1 MATTKIIP
9 IALALDDTAEKLIR
23 DVGVQ
28 GQLAD
33 KATGKKISASMKSA
47 DYLYSAL
54 GWRTE
59 TIKAKVDVNKD
70 RRDAVRALIVSGFSV
85 EKQKLIAITGEGLKG
100 LSEGKKKVR
109 RDAMQST
116 GTYFVLIEDCIKQ
129 LEESARIRAMTD
141 AEKKAEEKAAAAKS
155 TEFAKVQKML
165 QTVLEILQKIEAA
178 PKGTDIPKAV
188 ERVKALKGGLP
199 SI

>member
-1 MATTKIIP
+1 MSTTKIVP
-9 IALALDDTAEKLIR
+9 TPSALDSTAKKLIA

-33 KATGKKISASMKSA
+33 KATGKKISASTKCA

-59 TIKAKVDVNKD
+59 TVKAKVEANKE
-70 RRDAVRALIVSGFSV
+70 RRDAMRALIVSGFSV
-85 EKQKLIAITGEGLKG
+85 EKQKLIAITGEALKG
-100 LSEGKKKVR
+100 LTEAKKKVR
-109 RDAMQST
+109 REAMQST
-116 GTYFVLIEDCIKQ
+116 GAYFALIEASIKQ
-129 LEESARIRAMTD
+129 LEETAKLSGMTD
-141 AEKKAEEKAAAAKS
+141 AEKKAAEKVEASKN

>member
-1 MATTKIIP
+1 MSTTKIVP
-9 IALALDDTAEKLIR
+9 IALPLNATAEKLIR
-23 DVGVQ
+23 DVGVK
-28 GQLAD
+28 GQIAD
-33 KATGKKISASMKSA
+33 NATGKKISAAMQCA
-47 DYLYSAL
+47 DYLYSDR

-59 TIKAKVDVNKD
+59 TLKAKVEANKD

-85 EKQKLIAITGEGLKG
+85 EKQKLIAITGEALKG
-100 LSEGKKKVR
+100 LSEGKKQIR
-109 RDAMQST
+109 REAMQST
-116 GTYFVLIEDCIKQ
+116 GAYFVLIENCIKE
-129 LEESARIRAMTD
+129 LEERERLAKMTD
-141 AEKKAEEKAAAAKS
+141 AEKKAEEKVEAAKS

>member
-9 IALALDDTAEKLIR
+9 TALALDATAEKLIR
-23 DVGVQ
+23 DVGVK
-28 GQLAD
+28 GQIAD
-33 KATGKKISASMKSA
+33 NATGKKISAAMQGA

-59 TIKAKVDVNKD
+59 TVKAKVEANKA
-70 RRDAVRALIVSGFSV
+70 RRDAMRALIVSGFSV

-129 LEESARIRAMTD
+129 LEESARISAMTD
-141 AEKKAEEKAAAAKS
+141 AEKKAEEKVEASKN

>member
-1 MATTKIIP
+1 MSTTKIIP
-9 IALALDDTAEKLIR
+9 TALALDATAEKLIR
-23 DVGVQ
+23 DVGTK

-33 KATGKKISASMKSA
+33 NATGKKISAAMQGA

-59 TIKAKVDVNKD
+59 TVKAKVDANKD

-85 EKQKLIAITGEGLKG
+85 EKQKLIAITGDALKG

-116 GTYFVLIEDCIKQ
+116 GAYFVLIEDCIKQ
-129 LEESARIRAMTD
+129 LEATAKLSAMTD
-141 AEKKAEEKAAAAKS
+141 AEKKAEEKIEAAKN

-165 QTVLEILQKIEAA
+165 QTVLEILQKMEKA